1 MRVAVSLFVAT
12 SLLAISAS
20 CAPMVSTKVTSS
32 QGPDMASARA
42 EAYDG
47 PKARIAVSRFDDK
60 TRNYGGYRAGF
71 GTGMADM
78 LTTSL
83 FNTNRFIVLE
93 RQQIQ
98 DVITEQDFGA
108 SGRVRQETAA
118 RIGEIEG
125 ADLLITGAI
134 TEWDP
139 GTAGG
144 DAGISRLPIPGRD
157 IVGAVAGSYTASH
170 VGMDI
175 RIVDANTGRIVA
187 ATSVAAEAHGFGGHG
202 GAGSIHE
209 GLAGSLGGYKNTPME
224 TAIRAAIQEAV
235 TFITTKT
242 PPTFYRY

>member
-1 MRVAVSLFVAT
+1 MFLVAINVGCV
-12 SLLAISAS
+12 
-20 CAPMVSTKVTSS
+20 PMVSTEVTSS

-60 TRNYGGYRAGF
+60 TRNYGGFNAGF

-83 FNTNRFIVLE
+83 FNTSRFIVLE

-108 SGRVRQETAA
+108 SGRVRQDTAA

-125 ADLLITGAI
+125 ADLLITGAV

-139 GTAGG
+139 GSEGG

-157 IVGAVAGSYTASH
+157 IVGALAGTYTASH

-175 RIVDANTGRIVA
+175 RIIDANTGRIVA
-187 ATSVAAEAHGFGGHG
+187 ATSVAAEARGFGGHG
-202 GAGSIHE
+202 GAGSIHH

-242 PPTFYRY
+242 PQTFYRY